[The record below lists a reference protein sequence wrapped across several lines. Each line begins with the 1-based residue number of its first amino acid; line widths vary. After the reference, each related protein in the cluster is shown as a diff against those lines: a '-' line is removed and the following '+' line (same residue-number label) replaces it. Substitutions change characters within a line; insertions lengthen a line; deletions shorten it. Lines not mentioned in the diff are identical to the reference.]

1 MAAFT
6 SPDGLVLDVAQ
17 SSDAGRDPE
26 KQLNED
32 AAGSS
37 VTALGHLGVV
47 CDGMGGH
54 AGGQKA
60 SQLAVSTIREIVAQA
75 PASAPPADVLRAA
88 VQRANAA
95 VYALGGAAPPELRPG
110 STCVTVLL
118 TARDALV
125 AHVGDSRAFLCRDGA
140 LQRLTRD
147 HSLVEE
153 MVDAGVLSRDEAAH
167 HPDANKITRALGIR
181 PEVAVELSSLL
192 VTAGDTFVLASDG
205 LTDLVKEPE
214 IGAHCASGK
223 ATEVICQDL
232 VALANQRGG
241 YDNITVQV
249 LRVLELPSRDA
260 LRSPTLT
267 DAHAE
272 PGPARTLVDVAYAP
286 AAHDSSPEASSP
298 AKRPTTLTEEEPP
311 RGHPDAPRTLVDARG
326 GERLTEP
333 GLSELSGAGP
343 GLKGAQAR
351 ASRQSSVVVA
361 VSAALALLVLGAV
374 AVWWLIGALRSRA
387 TEDEPPPPEPHG
399 TLLVPKPSRVGYALN
414 LDDPRFRQ
422 TDPRHR

>member
-6 SPDGLVLDVAQ
+6 SPDGVVLDVAQ
-17 SSDAGRDPE
+17 ASDPGRDPE
-26 KQLNED
+26 KQINED
-32 AAGSS
+32 AAGTS

-60 SQLAVSTIREIVAQA
+60 SQLAVATIREVVEQA
-75 PASAPPADVLRAA
+75 AAGARAPDVLRAA

-95 VYALGGAAPPELRPG
+95 VFGLGGGAPAELRPG
-110 STCVTVLL
+110 STCVAALL
-118 TARDALV
+118 TARDAHL
-125 AHVGDSRAFLCRDGA
+125 AHVGDSRAFLCRDGT

-192 VTAGDTFVLASDG
+192 VAAGDTFVLASDG

-214 IGAHCASGK
+214 ILAHCARGG
-223 ATEVICQDL
+223 ATAAICHEL

-241 YDNITVQV
+241 FDNITVLV
-249 LRVLELPSRDA
+249 LRVVELPGRDA
-260 LRSPTLT
+260 LHSPTLT
-267 DAHAE
+267 EPQRE

-286 AAHDSSPEASSP
+286 PALDSSPEASGSS
-298 AKRPTTLTEEEPP
+298 ARPTTLTEEGPP
-311 RGHPDAPRTLVDARG
+311 PGHAEAPHTLVDAR
-326 GERLTEP
+326 ERLTEP
-333 GLSELSGAGP
+333 GLSELGGAAP

-374 AVWWLIGALRSRA
+374 AAWWLIGALRSRG
-387 TEDEPPPPEPHG
+387 TEDEPPPPEPRG
-399 TLLVPKPSRVGYALN
+399 TLLVPKPTRVGYALN